1 MRIKLTLLRTSA
13 EPVDLAVT
21 VDGTAT
27 VGDVARNL
35 HETDP
40 IPVSLSADE
49 LENLTLRRHAR
60 PGPGPDETRLLD
72 PDTPAT
78 QTVRPGTVV
87 SLAQATRRFERR
99 DPQGPPVA
107 RLTVVEGPDA
117 GRTVDLPEGTT
128 ILGRGKGCDVRL
140 ADPTVSKEHARLTVT
155 DVVEIA
161 DLRSANGL
169 LMGDGQVQRAA
180 LLPQDTV
187 TLGDTTIRVERIA
200 ASRHTRPDAALV
212 EFNRSPRLAPAFEGE
227 ETEAPKPPAPLKPAK
242 FPLIMLI
249 VPLIMVPVFLMIG
262 RSPIMLAFMAMMPLM
277 VVGTWIDRR
286 WTNKKEFQAQVEQ
299 FTATLASVRK
309 DLDARRATEREMR
322 LAEHPS
328 AVALHAAA
336 LELDPLLWTRR
347 PEHDAFLSLR
357 LGVGTMPSRT
367 EVKLPNRGSSTDEY
381 WDQLTGLQ
389 ADFLMVDGV
398 PVTAQLREC
407 GAVGL
412 AGPRQVLDDA
422 ARAVVGQLVATHSPA
437 ELVLTVATSAAS
449 ARRWDWTKWLPH
461 VGSVHSPLDGPH
473 IGSHQAGVLQLVS
486 RLEGLV
492 DERRAARVARE
503 QQHLPIVVL
512 LVEDDAPVE
521 RGRLVRLAEEGPAAG
536 VHVIWCAGAVERLP
550 AVCRTFVSVSTSTD
564 AGVAGYVKDGRA
576 VTPMALEVLAE
587 PQVAAL
593 ATHLAAVTDAGA
605 PVDDASDLPGRVSYL
620 ALVGPETAQGAQP
633 ILERWTEN
641 GSLTPRDGRPPQRR
655 RHDANLR
662 AMIGQG
668 ATEPFTLD
676 LRTQGPHALVG
687 GTTGAGKS
695 EFLQSWVLGM
705 ATAHSPDRVTFL
717 FVDYKGGSAF
727 ADCLDLPHTVG
738 LVTDLSPHLVRRALT
753 SLRAELHH
761 REHLLNRK
769 GAKDLIT
776 LERTGDP
783 EAPPSLIIIVDEF
796 AALATEVPEFVD
808 GVVDVA
814 QRGRSLGLHLVLAT
828 QRPAGVIKDNLR
840 ANTNL
845 RVALR
850 MADENDST
858 DVLGLPMAAH
868 FDPGTPGRG
877 AARTGPGRITMFQA
891 GYAGGRTT
899 DAAPTAQVDVETLA
913 MGAGVRWEKPERPDE
928 ARAAAE
934 KDEGPT
940 DIARIVAS
948 VRAAAETA
956 GVPAPRKPWLPTLAD
971 VQDLSALRP
980 RSDSALV
987 LGVVDDPAHQR
998 QTATFYRPDTDGNI
1012 VFYGAGGSG
1021 KSTALRTLAIGAG
1034 ITPRGGPVQVYGLDF
1049 SSGGLAPLES
1059 LPHVGA
1065 VIDGD
1070 DGERVQ
1076 RLLGML
1082 RDLVEER
1089 SGRYAEARAST
1100 IEEYR
1105 ELTGRRDEAR
1115 ILVLV
1120 DGFAAFRSEWETTIG
1135 RSAWYQ
1141 LFLQLLV
1148 DGRSAGVHVA
1158 VTADRPGAI
1167 PTSVTGSL
1175 PRRVIMRLADENAYM
1190 QLGAPKDVLD
1200 ATSVPGR
1207 AITPSGLEMQI
1218 AVLGGTANLAE
1229 QVRAIEKLGGTLRR
1243 AGTPQAPPVRRLPE
1257 LVPAEDMPA
1266 HVEGRPVLGVA
1277 DDTLEPVG
1285 FEPVGTF
1292 LLAGPAESGRTNALR
1307 WLTNSI
1313 ATTEPATR
1321 FVYLGAR
1328 RSVLASQDLW
1338 EHTATGA
1345 ADVAEKAKEIL
1356 PMFATPPEVGE
1367 VGHVLVVENLAD
1379 FLSSPA
1385 EKPVTELIQHIKRN
1399 EHLVIAD
1406 GETSTWGSSWP
1417 LLAEVRNGRR
1427 GLALQPEAV
1436 EGDSLFRT
1444 SFPRV
1449 QRKEFPPGRGM
1460 YVAKGKVHRI
1470 QLPLL
1475 G

>member
-1 MRIKLTLLRTSA
+1 VRIKLTLLRTSA

-27 VGDVARNL
+27 VADVARNL

-40 IPVSLSADE
+40 VPASLSAPE
-49 LENLTLRRHAR
+49 IANLTLRRHGRGGA
-60 PGPGPDETRLLD
+60 PEHTQLLD
-72 PDTPAT
+72 PDAPAA

-87 SLAQATRRFERR
+87 SLARATQRFERR
-99 DPQGPPVA
+99 DPQAPPVA
-107 RLTVVEGPDA
+107 RVTVTEGPEA
-117 GRTVDLPEGTT
+117 GRVVDVPEGTT
-128 ILGRGKGCDVRL
+128 IIGRGKGCDVRL
-140 ADPTVSKEHARLTVT
+140 ADPTVSKEHARLSVT

-169 LMGDGQVQRAA
+169 LMGDGQVQRAV
-180 LLPQDTV
+180 LLPQDEV

-200 ASRHTRPDAALV
+200 ASRHARPDAAVV
-212 EFNRSPRLAPAFEGE
+212 EFNRSPRLAPAFVGE
-227 ETEAPKPPAPLKPAK
+227 EVEAPKPPAPQKPAK
-242 FPLIMLI
+242 FPVVILL
-249 VPLIMVPVFLMIG
+249 VPLIMVPIFLMMG
-262 RSPIMLAFMAMMPLM
+262 RNPMMLAFMAMMPLM
-277 VVGTWIDRR
+277 VIGTYIDQRV
-286 WTNKKEFQAQVEQ
+286 TNKRNFRAEVEQ
-299 FTATLASVRK
+299 FEKTMASVRA
-309 DLDARRATEREMR
+309 DLDARRETERTMR
-322 LAEHPS
+322 LAEHP
-328 AVALHAAA
+328 AAGELHRAAMN
-336 LELDPLLWTRR
+336 LEPLLWTRR
-347 PEHDAFLSLR
+347 PEHDLFLTLR

-367 EVKLPNRGSSTDEY
+367 EVKVPNRGNTLDEF
-381 WDQLTGLQ
+381 WDQVTSLRS
-389 ADFLMVDGV
+389 DMLMVDGV
-398 PVTAQLREC
+398 PVTADLREC

-422 ARAVVGQLVATHSPA
+422 ARAVVAQLVAMHSPA

-449 ARRWDWTKWLPH
+449 AARWDWTKWLPH

-473 IGSHQAGVLQLVS
+473 IGSHQAGVLQLVA

-492 DERRAARVARE
+492 DERQAARRSTEAL
-503 QQHLPIVVL
+503 HLPVVVL
-512 LVEDDAPVE
+512 LVEDDAPIE

-536 VHVIWCAGAVERLP
+536 VHVIWFAGAVERLP
-550 AVCRTFVSVSTSTD
+550 AVCRTFVAVTSSTETG
-564 AGVAGYVKDGRA
+564 AAGYVRNGTA
-576 VTPMALEVLAE
+576 VTPMACETLAE
-587 PQVAAL
+587 RDVAAL
-593 ATHLAAVTDAGA
+593 ATHLAAVNDAGA

-620 ALVGPETAQGAQP
+620 ALVGPEVAQGAQG
-633 ILERWTEN
+633 ILERWQEN

-662 AMIGQG
+662 ALIGQG

-727 ADCLDLPHTVG
+727 ADCVHLPHTVG

-850 MADENDST
+850 MADENDSS

-899 DAAPTAQVDVETLA
+899 DAAPKAQVDVETLA
-913 MGAGVRWEKPERPDE
+913 MGAGVRWERPERPE
-928 ARAAAE
+928 EERAADRA
-934 KDEGPT
+934 DDGPT
-940 DIARIVAS
+940 DIARIVSS
-948 VRAAAETA
+948 VRAAADAA
-956 GVPAPRKPWLPTLAD
+956 GVPAPRKPWLPTLAE

-980 RSDSALV
+980 RTDSALV

-998 QTATFYRPDTDGNI
+998 QVTTFYRPDTDGNI

-1021 KSTALRTLAIGAG
+1021 KSTALRTLAVGAG
-1034 ITPRGGPVQVYGLDF
+1034 ITPKGGPVHVYGLDF
-1049 SSGGLAPLES
+1049 SSGGLAPLDG

-1070 DGERVQ
+1070 DAERVQ
-1076 RLLGML
+1076 RLLGVL

-1089 SGRYAEARAST
+1089 SVRYAEARAGNIT
-1100 IEEYR
+1100 EYR
-1105 ELTGRRDEAR
+1105 DITGRADEPR
-1115 ILVLV
+1115 ILLLV
-1120 DGFAAFRSEWETTIG
+1120 DGFAAFRAEWETVIG
-1135 RSAWYQ
+1135 RASWYQ

-1148 DGRSAGVHVA
+1148 DGRSVGVHVA
-1158 VTADRPGAI
+1158 VTADRPGAV

-1175 PRRVIMRLADENAYM
+1175 PRRVIMRMADENAYQ

-1218 AVLGGTANLAE
+1218 AVLGGTSSLAE
-1229 QVRAIEKLGGTLRR
+1229 QVRAIEKLAGTLRR
-1243 AGTPQAPPVRRLPE
+1243 TGTPEAPPVRRLPE
-1257 LVPAEDMPA
+1257 VVPSEEMPA
-1266 HVEGRPVLGVA
+1266 HVDGLPVLGVA
-1277 DDTLEPVG
+1277 DDTLGPVG

-1307 WLTNSI
+1307 WLTH
-1313 ATTEPATR
+1313 ALAEAEPATR

-1328 RSVLASQDLW
+1328 RSVLAGQDLW
-1338 EHTATGA
+1338 ERTATGA
-1345 ADVAEKAKEIL
+1345 ADVAELAKEVL
-1356 PMFATPPEVGE
+1356 PLLAAPPDRGQPGV
-1367 VGHVLVVENLAD
+1367 VLVIENLAD

-1385 EKPVTELIQHIKRN
+1385 ERGLTELIQQAKRN

-1460 YVAKGKVHRI
+1460 YVAKGKVRKV
-1470 QLPLL
+1470 QVPLL